1 MTTITALQINNIR
14 YGNFHIGK
22 IKKGDNEMIKIYKQK
37 GINNIK

>member
-14 YGNFHIGK
+14 YGNYHVGK
-22 IKKGDNEMIKIYKQK
+22 IKKGNNKMIKKYRQK